1 GDEKVIKA
9 VFQNR
14 RKERLSMQ
22 RYSAETA
29 IEAVDQK
36 MCETANQ
43 LNELRHQ
50 RVQREL
56 KVQELQAELD
66 RMADILAKEE
76 CDSEEMRHTRLL
88 ENSLDKA
95 LMKCQTARN
104 ISSQYEAI
112 VEKLKEEQL
121 LFPAKLEV
129 LESEL
134 MEVTD
139 ELKELTVMNK
149 QAQAAGEEAKMELS
163 RMEQEIFDGRRKRDQ
178 ELVATRKE
186 VERRKESVDK
196 MEKKGA
202 RHTLYG
208 ESHQDQKAQAEQQ
221 RQRQNQ
227 TKILTYEEAFDRIKE
242 ATLVSDI
249 SDVVI
254 RVEMQDEK
262 RQQLE
267 QKRQQLEG
275 KRNQLLRE
283 KERMLQIYHDL
294 RYTGEKALSDG
305 ERKLEEK
312 QDQLRKLWDQHWRTE
327 KKVLHGKKLYQ
338 TLSVATD
345 NLLKKLHGI
354 TLKPPHNLPRTGN
367 LKHDLELCKAKL
379 SALLESVDVKQI
391 EDAEENISA
400 PEYHEFLE
408 SRLPSTNVR
417 IHLAE
422 SLGSLTDFHYDSHT
436 DDTDVLTRDDIKR
449 QGQELA
455 DAKLKPK
462 KKKPR
467 KK

>member
-1 GDEKVIKA
+1 MPQNQVDVKKNIREIWPLQSEVEELRGKVNLKGRDRQALYESSQLERKKNDDLIAFLRQDIKA
-9 VFQNR
+9 KR
-14 RKERLSMQ
+14 IAL
-22 RYSAETA
+22 AEGVNTA

-112 VEKLKEEQL
+112 VEKLKE
-121 LFPAKLEV
+121 
-129 LESEL
+129 
-134 MEVTD
+134 
-139 ELKELTVMNK
+139 
-149 QAQAAGEEAKMELS
+149 
-163 RMEQEIFDGRRKRDQ
+163 
-178 ELVATRKE
+178 
-186 VERRKESVDK
+186 
-196 MEKKGA
+196 
-202 RHTLYG
+202 
-208 ESHQDQKAQAEQQ
+208 
-221 RQRQNQ
+221 
-227 TKILTYEEAFDRIKE
+227 
-242 ATLVSDI
+242 
-249 SDVVI
+249 DVVI

-354 TLKPPHNLPRTGN
+354 TLKPPHNRPRTGN